1 MKLKKIMAA
10 VVTGMMAVSLM
21 ACGSSAPSGNAGS
34 TANKGKDDK
43 KITVWAWD
51 DTFNIKAV
59 NMAKEKYLKNHPD
72 VTIDVVNMAQADV
85 VQKLNT
91 SLSSG
96 TYDGLPNVVLIED
109 YRIQN
114 YLQSYPGEIK
124 DLSGKV
130 DKTKF
135 ADYKLNVMSDGSKF
149 YGVPFDSGVAALF
162 YRTDL
167 IEQAGYKKEDMK
179 DLTWEKYIE
188 IGKAVKAKTG
198 KAMLT
203 IDPSDLNQLRI
214 MMQSAGSW
222 YVKEDGK
229 TVNIDGNEALK
240 QSVQIY
246 KQMVDAGITK
256 QVSGWDN
263 FLAAFQKGDVA
274 SVPSGCWISSSIQK
288 ADDQKGKWA
297 VTAIPRLGAN
307 SKSVNSSNSGG
318 SSWYVLD
325 KVGNSDLAADFLAST
340 FASDNDLMNDLV
352 PAIGLVSTLK
362 SASSSANYSKPLEFY
377 GNQEVYK
384 DMALWTT
391 KVPAVNYGLY
401 TYQLESVMS
410 EGMQAIVGGADIDA
424 TLKNTQKQAEA
435 AVSK

>member
-1 MKLKKIMAA
+1 MKLKKIMAV

-21 ACGSSAPSGNAGS
+21 ACGSSSSNNTSS
-34 TANKGKDDK
+34 TSKGKDDK
-43 KITVWAWD
+43 KITIWAWD
-51 DTFNIKAV
+51 DTFNIKAA
-59 NMAKEKYLKNHPD
+59 NMAKEKYLKDHPD
-72 VTIDVVNMAQADV
+72 VTIDVVSMAQEDV

-114 YLQSYPGEIK
+114 YLQSYPGEMK
-124 DLSGKV
+124 DLSSKV

-135 ADYKLNVMSDGSKF
+135 ADYKLNVMSEGSKF

-167 IEQAGYKKEDMK
+167 VEQAGYKKEDMQN
-179 DLTWEKYIE
+179 LTWEKYIE
-188 IGKAVKAKTG
+188 IGKAVKDKTG

-229 TVNIDGNEALK
+229 TVNIEGNEALK
-240 QSVQIY
+240 QAISIY

-256 QVSGWDN
+256 QVSGWDS

-274 SVPSGCWISSSIQK
+274 TVASGCWISSSIQK
-288 ADDQKGKWA
+288 SEDQSGKWA
-297 VTAIPRLGAN
+297 VAAIPRLGAN
-307 SKSVNSSNSGG
+307 AKSVNSSNSGG

-340 FASDNDLMNDLV
+340 FASDDKLMNDLV

-362 SASSSANYSKPLEFY
+362 SASTSENYSKPIKFY
-377 GNQEVYK
+377 GDQEVFK
-384 DMALWTT
+384 NMADWTT

-401 TYQLESVMS
+401 TYQLENVMA
-410 EGMQAIVGGADIDA
+410 EGMQAIVGGADVDA
-424 TLKNTQKQAEA
+424 TLKKTQAQAEA

>member
-1 MKLKKIMAA
+1 MKLKKIMATVLTTA
-10 VVTGMMAVSLM
+10 MVFGLVG
-21 ACGSSAPSGNAGS
+21 CGSSSSSSSGS
-34 TANKGKDDK
+34 TTKAKDDK

-51 DTFNIKAV
+51 DTFNIKAA
-59 NMAKEKYLKNHPD
+59 NMAKERYLKDHPD
-72 VTIDVVNMAQADV
+72 VTIDVVSMAQDDV

-109 YRIQN
+109 YKIQN
-114 YLQSYPGEIK
+114 YIQSYPGELK
-124 DLSGKV
+124 DLSSKV

-135 ADYKLNVMSDGSKF
+135 MDYKLNVMTEGSKL
-149 YGVPFDSGVAALF
+149 YGVPFDTGVAGLF

-188 IGKAVKAKTG
+188 IGKAVKEKTG

-229 TVNIDGNEALK
+229 TVDIAGNEALK
-240 QSVQIY
+240 QAITIY
-246 KQMVDAGITK
+246 KEMVDAGITK
-256 QVSGWDN
+256 QVSGWDA

-274 SVPSGCWISSSIQK
+274 SVVSGCWISSSIQ
-288 ADDQKGKWA
+288 AAQDQSGKWA
-297 VTAIPRLGAN
+297 LAAIPRLGAN
-307 SKSVNSSNSGG
+307 PKSVNASNSGG

-325 KVGNSDLAADFLAST
+325 KVGNSDLAADFLGST
-340 FASDNDLMNDLV
+340 FASSDDLMNDLV

-362 SASSSANYSKPLEFY
+362 SASSSKNYSEPVKFY
-377 GNQEVYK
+377 GDQAVFK
-384 DMALWTT
+384 DFSDWSA
-391 KVPAVNYGLY
+391 KIPAVNYGLY
-401 TYQLESVMS
+401 TYKLESVMS
-410 EGMQAIVGGADIDA
+410 EGMQKIVAGEDIDT
-424 TLKNTQKQAEA
+424 TLKNTQAQAEA

>member
-1 MKLKKIMAA
+1 MKFKKIMATA
-10 VVTGMMAVSLM
+10 LSAMMAFSLM
-21 ACGSSAPSGNAGS
+21 ACSPSSKGDSASS
-34 TANKGKDDK
+34 TKGKDDK
-43 KITVWAWD
+43 TITIWAWD
-51 DTFNIKAV
+51 DTFNIKAA
-59 NMAKEKYLKNHPD
+59 NMAKDMYLKDHPD
-72 VTIDVVNMAQADV
+72 VTVNVVSMAQDDV

-96 TYDGLPNVVLIED
+96 TYDGLPNIVLIED
-109 YRIQN
+109 YKIQN
-114 YLQSYPGEIK
+114 YLQSYPGELK
-124 DLSGKV
+124 DLSSKI

-135 ADYKLNVMSDGSKF
+135 MDYKLNVMSEGDKF

-167 IEQAGYKKEDMK
+167 IEAAGYKKEDMQ

-229 TVNIDGNEALK
+229 TVNISDNQALK
-240 QSVQIY
+240 DAINVY
-246 KQMVDAGITK
+246 KQFVDAGITK
-256 QVSGWDN
+256 QVSGWDS
-263 FLAAFQKGDVA
+263 FISAFQKGDVA
-274 SVPSGCWISSSIQK
+274 TVANGCWIASSIK
-288 ADDQKGKWA
+288 ASEDQKGKWA
-297 VTAIPRLGAN
+297 VASIPRLGAN
-307 SKSVNSSNSGG
+307 SKSVNASNSGG

-340 FASDNDLMNDLV
+340 FGSSDKLMNDLV
-352 PAIGLVSTLK
+352 PAISLVSTLK
-362 SASSSANYSKPLEFY
+362 SAGSMENYSKPQEFFS
-377 GNQEVYK
+377 NQEIFK
-384 DMALWTT
+384 DFSKWSE
-391 KVPAVNYGLY
+391 KIPAVNYGLY

-410 EGMQAIVGGADIDA
+410 EGMQAIVGGANVEE
-424 TLKNTQKQAEA
+424 TLKNTQAQAEA

>member
-1 MKLKKIMAA
+1 MKFKRILSIA
-10 VVTGMMAVSLM
+10 VTAMMTMGIVG
-21 ACGSSAPSGNAGS
+21 CGSSTSNSKTTQKA
-34 TANKGKDDK
+34 DDK

-51 DTFNIKAV
+51 DTFNIKAA
-59 NMAKEKYLKNHPD
+59 NMAKERYLKDHPD
-72 VTIDVVNMAQADV
+72 VTIDIVSMAQDDV

-109 YRIQN
+109 YKIQN
-114 YLQSYPGEIK
+114 YIQSYPGELK
-124 DLSGKV
+124 DLSSKV

-135 ADYKLNVMSDGSKF
+135 MDYKLNVMSEGDKL
-149 YGVPFDSGVAALF
+149 YGVPFDSGVAGLF

-229 TVNIDGNEALK
+229 TVNIEGNEALK
-240 QSVQIY
+240 QAITIY
-246 KQMVDAGITK
+246 KQLVDAGITK
-256 QVSGWDN
+256 QVSGWDA

-274 SVPSGCWISSSIQK
+274 SVASGCWISSSIQ
-288 ADDQKGKWA
+288 ASQDQSGKWA
-297 VTAIPRLGAN
+297 VAAIPRLGAN
-307 SKSVNSSNSGG
+307 PKSVNASNSGG

-325 KVGNSDLAADFLAST
+325 KVGNSDLAADFLGST
-340 FASDNDLMNDLV
+340 FASSDDLMNDLV
-352 PAIGLVSTLK
+352 PGIGLVSTLK
-362 SASSSANYSKPLEFY
+362 SASSSKNYTEPVKFY
-377 GNQEVYK
+377 GDQAVFK
-384 DMALWTT
+384 DFSDWSN
-391 KVPAVNYGLY
+391 KIPAVNYGLY
-401 TYQLESVMS
+401 TYKLESVMS
-410 EGMQAIVGGADIDA
+410 EGMQAIVGGADIDT
-424 TLKNTQKQAEA
+424 TLKNTQAQAEA

>member
-1 MKLKKIMAA
+1 MKLKKIMA
-10 VVTGMMAVSLM
+10 VVITGIMAFSLM
-21 ACGSSAPSGNAGS
+21 ACGSSTSGGNS
-34 TANKGKDDK
+34 TSSKGKDDK
-43 KITVWAWD
+43 TITVWTWD
-51 DTFNIKAV
+51 DTFNVPAV
-59 NMAKEKYLKNHPD
+59 NAAKERYLKDHPD
-72 VTIDVVNMAQADV
+72 VTINVVSMAQDDI

-96 TYDGLPNVVLIED
+96 TYDGLPNVVSIED

-124 DLSGKV
+124 DLSDKV
-130 DKTKF
+130 DKSKF
-135 ADYKLNVMSDGSKF
+135 ADFKLNSMMQGNKL

-167 IEQAGYKKEDMK
+167 IEQAGYTKEDMQN
-179 DLTWEKYIE
+179 LTWEKYIE

-222 YVKEDGK
+222 YVKPDGK

-240 QSVQIY
+240 QAIVIY

-256 QVSGWDN
+256 QVSGWDA
-263 FLAAFQKGDVA
+263 FVAAFQKGDVA
-274 SVPSGCWISSSIQK
+274 SVPNGCWISSSIQK
-288 ADDQKGKWA
+288 AEDQSGKWA
-297 VTAIPRLGAN
+297 VAAIPRLGAN
-307 SKSVNSSNSGG
+307 PKSVNASNSGG

-325 KVGNSDLAADFLAST
+325 KVGNSDLAADFVTST
-340 FASDNDLMNDLV
+340 FGSDNDLMNELV
-352 PAIGLVSTLK
+352 PKIGLVSTLK
-362 SASSSANYSKPLEFY
+362 SASASENYSKPMAFY
-377 GNQEVYK
+377 GNQEVFK
-384 DMALWTT
+384 DMADWTT

-401 TYQLESVMS
+401 TYQLESVMA
-410 EGMQAIVGGADIDA
+410 EGMQAIVNGADIDE
-424 TLKNTQKQAEA
+424 TLKNTQAQAEA
-435 AVSK
+435 AVNK

>member
-1 MKLKKIMAA
+1 MKLKKIMA
-10 VVTGMMAVSLM
+10 VVIAGMMAFSLM
-21 ACGSSAPSGNAGS
+21 ACGSSTSGGNS
-34 TANKGKDDK
+34 SSSKGKDDK
-43 KITVWAWD
+43 TITVWTWD
-51 DTFNIKAV
+51 DTFNVPAV
-59 NMAKEKYLKNHPD
+59 NAAKDRYLKDHPD
-72 VTIDVVNMAQADV
+72 VTINVVSMAQDDI

-96 TYDGLPNVVLIED
+96 TYDGLPNVVSIED

-124 DLSGKV
+124 DLSDKV
-130 DKTKF
+130 DKSKF
-135 ADYKLNVMSDGSKF
+135 ADFKLNSMMQGNKL

-167 IEQAGYKKEDMK
+167 IEQAGYTKEDMQN
-179 DLTWEKYIE
+179 LTWEKYIE

-222 YVKEDGK
+222 YVKPDGK

-240 QSVQIY
+240 QAIVIY

-256 QVSGWDN
+256 QVSGWDA
-263 FLAAFQKGDVA
+263 FVAAFQKGDVA
-274 SVPSGCWISSSIQK
+274 SVPNGCWISSSIQK
-288 ADDQKGKWA
+288 AEDQSGKWA
-297 VTAIPRLGAN
+297 VAAIPRLGAN
-307 SKSVNSSNSGG
+307 QKSVNASNSGG

-325 KVGNSDLAADFLAST
+325 KVGNSDLAADFVTNT
-340 FASDNDLMNDLV
+340 FASDNDLMNELV
-352 PAIGLVSTLK
+352 PKIGLVSTLK
-362 SASSSANYSKPLEFY
+362 SASSSENYNKPVPFY
-377 GNQEVYK
+377 GDQVVFK
-384 DMALWTT
+384 DMANWTT

-401 TYQLESVMS
+401 TYQLESVMA
-410 EGMQAIVGGADIDA
+410 EGMQAIVNGADIDE
-424 TLKNTQKQAEA
+424 TLKNTQAQAEA
-435 AVSK
+435 AVNK

>member
-1 MKLKKIMAA
+1 MKFKKIISIA
-10 VVTGMMAVSLM
+10 VTAMMTLGLVG
-21 ACGSSAPSGNAGS
+21 CGSSGGDSKS
-34 TANKGKDDK
+34 TNKADDK
-43 KITVWAWD
+43 TITVWAWD
-51 DTFNIKAV
+51 DTFNIKAA
-59 NMAKEKYLKNHPD
+59 NMAKERYLKDHPD
-72 VTIDVVNMAQADV
+72 VTINVVSMAQDDV

-109 YRIQN
+109 YKIQN
-114 YLQSYPGEIK
+114 YIQSYPGELK
-124 DLSGKV
+124 DLSSKV

-135 ADYKLNVMSDGSKF
+135 MDYKLNVMTEGSKL
-149 YGVPFDSGVAALF
+149 YGVPFDSGVAGLF

-229 TVNIDGNEALK
+229 TVNIAGNEALK
-240 QSVQIY
+240 QAVTIY
-246 KQMVDAGITK
+246 KELVDAGITK
-256 QVSGWDN
+256 QVSGWDA

-274 SVPSGCWISSSIQK
+274 SVASGCWISSSIQ
-288 ADDQKGKWA
+288 ASEDQSGKWA
-297 VTAIPRLGAN
+297 VASIPKLGAN
-307 SKSVNSSNSGG
+307 AKSVNASNSGG

-325 KVGNSDLAADFLAST
+325 KVGNSDLAADFLGST
-340 FASDNDLMNDLV
+340 FASSDDLMNDLV
-352 PAIGLVSTLK
+352 PGIGLVSTLK
-362 SASSSANYSKPLEFY
+362 SASSSKNYSEPVKFY
-377 GNQEVYK
+377 GDQAVFK
-384 DMALWTT
+384 DFADWS
-391 KVPAVNYGLY
+391 KKIPAVNYGLY
-401 TYQLESVMS
+401 TYKLESVMS
-410 EGMQAIVGGADIDA
+410 EGMQAIVAGADIDT
-424 TLKNTQKQAEA
+424 TLKNTQAQAEA

>member
-1 MKLKKIMAA
+1 MKLKKIMA
-10 VVTGMMAVSLM
+10 VVITGMMAFSLM
-21 ACGSSAPSGNAGS
+21 ACGSSTSGGNS
-34 TANKGKDDK
+34 SSSKGKDDK
-43 KITVWAWD
+43 TITVWTWD
-51 DTFNIKAV
+51 DTFNVPAV
-59 NMAKEKYLKNHPD
+59 NAAKERYLKDHPD
-72 VTIDVVNMAQADV
+72 VTINVVSMAQDDI

-96 TYDGLPNVVLIED
+96 TYDGLPNVVSIED

-124 DLSGKV
+124 DLSDKV
-130 DKTKF
+130 DKSKF
-135 ADYKLNVMSDGSKF
+135 ADFKLNSMMQGNKL

-167 IEQAGYKKEDMK
+167 IEQAGYTKEDMQN
-179 DLTWEKYIE
+179 LTWEKYIE

-222 YVKEDGK
+222 YVKPDGK

-240 QSVQIY
+240 QAIVIY

-256 QVSGWDN
+256 QVSGWDA
-263 FLAAFQKGDVA
+263 FVAAFQKGDVA
-274 SVPSGCWISSSIQK
+274 SVPNGCWISSSIQK
-288 ADDQKGKWA
+288 AEDQSGKWA
-297 VTAIPRLGAN
+297 VAAIPRLGAN
-307 SKSVNSSNSGG
+307 PKSVNASNSGG

-325 KVGNSDLAADFLAST
+325 KVGNSDLAADFVTNT
-340 FASDNDLMNDLV
+340 FASDNDLMNELV
-352 PAIGLVSTLK
+352 PKIGLVSTLK
-362 SASSSANYSKPLEFY
+362 SASSSENYNKPVPFY
-377 GNQEVYK
+377 GDQVVFK
-384 DMALWTT
+384 DMANWTT

-401 TYQLESVMS
+401 TYQLESVMA
-410 EGMQAIVGGADIDA
+410 EGMQAIVNGADIDE
-424 TLKNTQKQAEA
+424 TLKNTQAQAEA
-435 AVSK
+435 AVNK

>member
-1 MKLKKIMAA
+1 MKLKKIMA
-10 VVTGMMAVSLM
+10 VVITGMMAFSLM
-21 ACGSSAPSGNAGS
+21 ACGSSTSGGNS
-34 TANKGKDDK
+34 TSSKGKDDK
-43 KITVWAWD
+43 TITVWTWD
-51 DTFNIKAV
+51 DTFNVPAV
-59 NMAKEKYLKNHPD
+59 NAAKERYLKDHPD
-72 VTIDVVNMAQADV
+72 VTINVVSMAQDDI

-96 TYDGLPNVVLIED
+96 TYDGLPNVVSIED

-124 DLSGKV
+124 DLSDKV
-130 DKTKF
+130 DKSKF
-135 ADYKLNVMSDGSKF
+135 ADFKLNSMMQGNKL

-167 IEQAGYKKEDMK
+167 IEQAGYTKEDMQN
-179 DLTWEKYIE
+179 LTWEKYIE

-222 YVKEDGK
+222 YVKPDGK

-240 QSVQIY
+240 QAIVIY

-256 QVSGWDN
+256 QVSGWDA

-274 SVPSGCWISSSIQK
+274 TVPSGCWISSSIQK
-288 ADDQKGKWA
+288 AEDQSGKWA
-297 VTAIPRLGAN
+297 VAAIPRLGAN
-307 SKSVNSSNSGG
+307 PKSVNASNSGG

-340 FASDNDLMNDLV
+340 FASDNDLMNELV
-352 PAIGLVSTLK
+352 PKIGLVSTLK
-362 SASSSANYSKPLEFY
+362 SASTSENYSKPVPFY
-377 GNQEVYK
+377 GNQEVFK
-384 DMALWTT
+384 DMADWTT

-410 EGMQAIVGGADIDA
+410 EGMQAIVSGADIDE
-424 TLKNTQKQAEA
+424 TLKKTQAQAEA
-435 AVSK
+435 AVNK

>member
-1 MKLKKIMAA
+1 MKLKKIM
-10 VVTGMMAVSLM
+10 VVVITGMMAFSLM
-21 ACGSSAPSGNAGS
+21 ACGSSTSGGNPSS
-34 TANKGKDDK
+34 SKGKDDK
-43 KITVWAWD
+43 TITVWTWD
-51 DTFNIKAV
+51 DTFNVPAV
-59 NMAKEKYLKNHPD
+59 NAAKERYLKDHPD
-72 VTIDVVNMAQADV
+72 VTINVVSMAQDDI

-96 TYDGLPNVVLIED
+96 TYDGLPNVVSIED

-124 DLSGKV
+124 DLSDKV
-130 DKTKF
+130 DKSKF
-135 ADYKLNVMSDGSKF
+135 ADFKLNSMMQGDKL

-167 IEQAGYKKEDMK
+167 IEQAGYTKEDMQN
-179 DLTWEKYIE
+179 LTWEKYIE

-222 YVKEDGK
+222 YVKPDGK

-240 QSVQIY
+240 QAIVIY

-256 QVSGWDN
+256 QVSGWDA
-263 FLAAFQKGDVA
+263 FVAAFQKGDVA
-274 SVPSGCWISSSIQK
+274 SVPNGCWISSSIQK
-288 ADDQKGKWA
+288 AEDQSGKWA
-297 VTAIPRLGAN
+297 VAAIPRLGAN
-307 SKSVNSSNSGG
+307 PKSVNASNSGG

-325 KVGNSDLAADFLAST
+325 KVGNSDLAADFVTNT
-340 FASDNDLMNDLV
+340 FASDNDLMNELV
-352 PAIGLVSTLK
+352 PKIGLVSTLK
-362 SASSSANYSKPLEFY
+362 SASSSENYNKPVPFY
-377 GNQEVYK
+377 GGQVVFK
-384 DMALWTT
+384 DMANWTT

-401 TYQLESVMS
+401 TYQLESVMA
-410 EGMQAIVGGADIDA
+410 EGMQAIVNGADIDE
-424 TLKNTQKQAEA
+424 TLKNTQAQAEA
-435 AVSK
+435 AVNK

>member
-1 MKLKKIMAA
+1 MKLKKIMA
-10 VVTGMMAVSLM
+10 VVITGMMAFSLM
-21 ACGSSAPSGNAGS
+21 ACGSSTSGGNS
-34 TANKGKDDK
+34 SSSKGKDDK
-43 KITVWAWD
+43 TITVWTWD
-51 DTFNIKAV
+51 DTFNVPAV
-59 NMAKEKYLKNHPD
+59 NAAKERYLKDHPD
-72 VTIDVVNMAQADV
+72 VTINVVSMAQDDI

-96 TYDGLPNVVLIED
+96 TYDGLPNVVSIED

-124 DLSGKV
+124 DLSDKV
-130 DKTKF
+130 DKSKF
-135 ADYKLNVMSDGSKF
+135 ADFKLNSMMQGNKL

-167 IEQAGYKKEDMK
+167 IEQAGYTKEDMQN
-179 DLTWEKYIE
+179 LTWEKYIE

-222 YVKEDGK
+222 YVKPDGK

-240 QSVQIY
+240 QAIVIY

-256 QVSGWDN
+256 QVSGWDA
-263 FLAAFQKGDVA
+263 FVAAFQKGDVA
-274 SVPSGCWISSSIQK
+274 SVPNGCWISSSIQK
-288 ADDQKGKWA
+288 AEDQSGKWA
-297 VTAIPRLGAN
+297 VAAIPRLGAN
-307 SKSVNSSNSGG
+307 PKSVNASNSGG

-325 KVGNSDLAADFLAST
+325 KVGNSDLAADFVTST
-340 FASDNDLMNDLV
+340 FGSDNDLMNELV
-352 PAIGLVSTLK
+352 PKIGLVSTLK
-362 SASSSANYSKPLEFY
+362 SASASENYSKPMAFY
-377 GNQEVYK
+377 GNQEVFK
-384 DMALWTT
+384 DMADWTT

-401 TYQLESVMS
+401 TYQLESVMA
-410 EGMQAIVGGADIDA
+410 EGMQAIVNGADIDE
-424 TLKNTQKQAEA
+424 TLKNTQAQAEA
-435 AVSK
+435 AVNK